1 MEIKKDGIHR
11 HIESIEWGHYQKL
24 GYEKVVVEPSKDA
37 KEIDVKVEEKPQD
50 VVVDDLILEKEP
62 VIKPKKT
69 KKLTRTN

>member
-24 GYEKVVVEPSKDA
+24 GYEKVVVEPSKGV
-37 KEIDVKVEEKPQD
+37 KKVEVKVDEKPKD

-62 VIKPKKT
+62 VIKPKKS
-69 KKLTRTN
+69 KKIDK

>member
-24 GYEKVVVEPSKDA
+24 GYEKVVVEPSKD
-37 KEIDVKVEEKPQD
+37 VKKVEVKTEEKPQD

-62 VIKPKKT
+62 VIKPKKS
-69 KKLTRTN
+69 KKVDK

>member
-24 GYEKVVVEPSKDA
+24 GYEKVVVEPSKEP
-37 KEIDVKVEEKPQD
+37 KKVEVKVDEKPQD

-69 KKLTRTN
+69 KKIDK

>member
-24 GYEKVVVEPSKDA
+24 GYEKVVVEPSKEP
-37 KEIDVKVEEKPQD
+37 KKVEVKVDEKPQD

-62 VIKPKKT
+62 VIKPKKS
-69 KKLTRTN
+69 KRLTNNN

>member
-24 GYEKVVVEPSKDA
+24 GYEKVVVEPSKEP
-37 KEIDVKVEEKPQD
+37 KKVEVKIDEKPQD

-62 VIKPKKT
+62 VIKPKKS
-69 KKLTRTN
+69 KKIDK

>member
-62 VIKPKKT
+62 VIKPKKN
-69 KKLTRTN
+69 KKVDKN

>member
-24 GYEKVVVEPSKDA
+24 GYEKVVIEPCKDA
-37 KEIDVKVEEKPQD
+37 KKVDVKVEEKPQD

-62 VIKPKKT
+62 VIKPKKP
-69 KKLTRTN
+69 KKVDKN

>member
-24 GYEKVVVEPSKDA
+24 GYEKVVIESSKDA
-37 KEIDVKVEEKPQD
+37 KEIDVKVDEKPQD

-69 KKLTRTN
+69 KKVDKN

>member
-24 GYEKVVVEPSKDA
+24 GYEKVVVEPSKEP
-37 KEIDVKVEEKPQD
+37 KKVEVKVDEKPQD

-62 VIKPKKT
+62 VIKPKKS
-69 KKLTRTN
+69 KKVDK

>member
-24 GYEKVVVEPSKDA
+24 GYEKVVVEPSN
-37 KEIDVKVEEKPQD
+37 DVKKVEVKVDEKPQD

-62 VIKPKKT
+62 VIKPKKS
-69 KKLTRTN
+69 KKVDK

>member
-24 GYEKVVVEPSKDA
+24 GYEKVVVEPSKDV
-37 KEIDVKVEEKPQD
+37 KKVEVKVEEKPQD

-62 VIKPKKT
+62 VIKPKKS
-69 KKLTRTN
+69 KKVDKN

>member
-24 GYEKVVVEPSKDA
+24 GYEKVVVEPSKEP
-37 KEIDVKVEEKPQD
+37 KKVEVKVDEKPQD

-62 VIKPKKT
+62 VIKPKKQ
-69 KKLTRTN
+69 KKVDK

>member
-24 GYEKVVVEPSKDA
+24 GYEKVVVEPSKEP
-37 KEIDVKVEEKPQD
+37 KKVEVEVDEKPQD

-62 VIKPKKT
+62 VIKPKKS
-69 KKLTRTN
+69 KKVDK

>member
-24 GYEKVVVEPSKDA
+24 GYEKVVVEPSKEP
-37 KEIDVKVEEKPQD
+37 KKVEVKVDEKPQD

-62 VIKPKKT
+62 VIKPKKS
-69 KKLTRTN
+69 KKIDK

>member
-24 GYEKVVVEPSKDA
+24 GYEKVVVEPR
-37 KEIDVKVEEKPQD
+37 KEPKKVEVKVDEKPQD

-62 VIKPKKT
+62 VIKPKKS
-69 KKLTRTN
+69 KKVDK

>member
-24 GYEKVVVEPSKDA
+24 GYEKVVVEPSKDV
-37 KEIDVKVEEKPQD
+37 KKVEVKVEEKLQD

-62 VIKPKKT
+62 VIKPKKS
-69 KKLTRTN
+69 KKIDK

>member
-24 GYEKVVVEPSKDA
+24 GYEKVVIEPSKDV
-37 KEIDVKVEEKPQD
+37 KKVEVKVDENPQD

-62 VIKPKKT
+62 VIKPKKS
-69 KKLTRTN
+69 KKIDK

>member
-62 VIKPKKT
+62 VIKPKKS
-69 KKLTRTN
+69 KKIDK

>member
-24 GYEKVVVEPSKDA
+24 GYEKVVVEPSKD
-37 KEIDVKVEEKPQD
+37 VKKVEVKGEEKPQD

-62 VIKPKKT
+62 VIKPKKP
-69 KKLTRTN
+69 KKVDKN

>member
-24 GYEKVVVEPSKDA
+24 GYEKVVVEPSKEP
-37 KEIDVKVEEKPQD
+37 KKVEVKVDEKPQD

-62 VIKPKKT
+62 VIKPKKP
-69 KKLTRTN
+69 KKIDK

>member
-24 GYEKVVVEPSKDA
+24 GYEKVVVEPSN
-37 KEIDVKVEEKPQD
+37 DVKKVEVKVDEKPQD

-62 VIKPKKT
+62 VIKPKKP
-69 KKLTRTN
+69 KKIDK

>member
-37 KEIDVKVEEKPQD
+37 KKVEVKVDEKPQD

-62 VIKPKKT
+62 VIKPKKS
-69 KKLTRTN
+69 KKIDK

>member
-24 GYEKVVVEPSKDA
+24 GYEKVVVEPSKEP
-37 KEIDVKVEEKPQD
+37 KKVEVKTEEKPQD

-62 VIKPKKT
+62 VIKPKKA
-69 KKLTRTN
+69 KKIDK

>member
-24 GYEKVVVEPSKDA
+24 GYEKVVVEPSKD
-37 KEIDVKVEEKPQD
+37 VKKVEVKTEEKPQD

-62 VIKPKKT
+62 VIKPKKS
-69 KKLTRTN
+69 KKIDK

>member
-24 GYEKVVVEPSKDA
+24 GYEKVVVEPSKEP
-37 KEIDVKVEEKPQD
+37 KKVEVKVDEKPQD

-62 VIKPKKT
+62 VIKPKKP

>member
-24 GYEKVVVEPSKDA
+24 GYEKVVVEPSKDV
-37 KEIDVKVEEKPQD
+37 KKVEVKVDEKPQD

-62 VIKPKKT
+62 VIKPKKL
-69 KKLTRTN
+69 KKVDK

>member
-24 GYEKVVVEPSKDA
+24 GYEKVVVEPSKEP
-37 KEIDVKVEEKPQD
+37 KKVEVKVEEKPQD

-62 VIKPKKT
+62 VIKPKKS
-69 KKLTRTN
+69 KKIDK

>member
-24 GYEKVVVEPSKDA
+24 GYEKVVVEPSKEP
-37 KEIDVKVEEKPQD
+37 KKVDVKVEEKPQD

-62 VIKPKKT
+62 VIKPKKP

>member
-24 GYEKVVVEPSKDA
+24 GYEKVVLEPSKDV
-37 KEIDVKVEEKPQD
+37 KKVEVKVDEKPQD

-62 VIKPKKT
+62 VIKPKKPP
-69 KKLTRTN
+69 KVDKN

>member
-24 GYEKVVVEPSKDA
+24 GYEKVVVEPSKDV
-37 KEIDVKVEEKPQD
+37 KKVEVKVDEKPQD

-62 VIKPKKT
+62 VIKQKKT
-69 KKLTRTN
+69 KKIDK

>member
-37 KEIDVKVEEKPQD
+37 KEIDVKVEKKPQD

-62 VIKPKKT
+62 VIKPKKD
-69 KKLTRTN
+69 KKVDKN

>member
-24 GYEKVVVEPSKDA
+24 GYEKVVVEPSKEP
-37 KEIDVKVEEKPQD
+37 KKVEVKVEEKPQD

-62 VIKPKKT
+62 VIKPKKS
-69 KKLTRTN
+69 KKVDK

>member
-24 GYEKVVVEPSKDA
+24 GYEKVVVEPSKEP
-37 KEIDVKVEEKPQD
+37 KKVEIKVDEKPQD

-62 VIKPKKT
+62 VIKPKKS
-69 KKLTRTN
+69 KKVDK